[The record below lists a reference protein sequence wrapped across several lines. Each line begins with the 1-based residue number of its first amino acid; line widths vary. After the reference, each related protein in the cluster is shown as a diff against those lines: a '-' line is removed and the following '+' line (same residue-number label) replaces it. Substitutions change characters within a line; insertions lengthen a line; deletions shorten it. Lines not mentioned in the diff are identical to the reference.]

1 MTTTVSVD
9 FDHAI
14 REVLASSGQILFKRR
29 YRLDVVNYSW
39 VKDYVRDQKARQE
52 IDQLKKE
59 IAEALKSPIDKI
71 ELQKMFEA
79 GVEQTRQNFLE
90 YLKGNFARAQ
100 KHECGVVGGLHEYGN
115 IKSELP
121 LMAVTLVSPEE
132 ISDIIAG
139 LPDDGVKR
147 EKVEEDVE
155 TLKGKITKLNDLI
168 EKELSP
174 PDRWIYSDI
183 GNPLPYPNGCR
194 WTKFVDGWR
203 RVVSRFD
210 GKVDIEGCALKTDEE
225 FAAFHMLELA
235 SVPKLT
241 PLRKPWE

>member
-1 MTTTVSVD
+1 MLTID

-14 REVLASSGQILFKRR
+14 REVLASSGQISFKRR

-59 IAEALKSPIDKI
+59 IAEAQKSLIDKN
-71 ELQKMFEA
+71 ELQAMFLA
-79 GVEQTRQNFLE
+79 GVEQTRKNFLE
-90 YLKGNFARAQ
+90 YLKGNLARAQ
-100 KHECGVVGGLHEYGN
+100 RHECGVVGGLHEYGN

-132 ISDIIAG
+132 IEDIIED
-139 LPDDGVKR
+139 LPDGVKR

-155 TLKGKITKLNDLI
+155 TLKGKIAELNNLI

-194 WTKFVDGWR
+194 WTKFVEGWKK
-203 RVVSRFD
+203 VVARFD

-241 PLRKPWE
+241 PLREPWE

>member
-1 MTTTVSVD
+1 MNTRLTID

-14 REVLASSGQILFKRR
+14 REVLAYSGQMSFKRR

-59 IAEALKSPIDKI
+59 IAEAQKSLIDKN
-71 ELQKMFEA
+71 ELQAMFLA
-79 GVEQTRQNFLE
+79 GVEQTRKNFLE
-90 YLKGNFARAQ
+90 YLKGNLARAQ
-100 KHECGVVGGLHEYGN
+100 RHECGVVGGLHEYGN

-132 ISDIIAG
+132 IEDIIED
-139 LPDDGVKR
+139 LPDGVKR

-155 TLKGKITKLNDLI
+155 TLKGKIAELNNLI

-194 WTKFVDGWR
+194 WTKFVEGWKK
-203 RVVSRFD
+203 VVARFD

-241 PLRKPWE
+241 PLREPWE

>member
-1 MTTTVSVD
+1 MSTMLTVD

-14 REVLASSGQILFKRR
+14 REVLASSGQMSFKRR

-59 IAEALKSPIDKI
+59 IAEALKTPIDKN

-79 GVEQTRQNFLE
+79 GVEQTRQEFLA
-90 YLKGNFARAQ
+90 YLAGNLARAQ
-100 KHECGVVGGLHEYGN
+100 RHECGVVGGLHEYGN

-121 LMAVTLVSPEE
+121 LMSVTLIRPEE
-132 ISDIIAG
+132 IADIIQS
-139 LPDDGVKR
+139 LPDGVKR

-155 TLKGKITKLNDLI
+155 ALKGKIAKLNDVI
-168 EKELSP
+168 DKELSP

-194 WTKFVDGWR
+194 WTQFVLGWKK
-203 RVVSRFD
+203 VVARFS
-210 GKVDIEGCALKTDEE
+210 GKCDIEGCLLKTEDE

-241 PLRKPWE
+241 PLREPWQ

>member
-14 REVLASSGQILFKRR
+14 REVLSSSGQMSFKRR
-29 YRLDVVNYSW
+29 YRLDVVSYSW
-39 VKDYVRDQKARQE
+39 VKDYVKDQKARRE
-52 IDQLKKE
+52 IENLKKE
-59 IAEALKSPIDKI
+59 IAEALKTPIDKD
-71 ELQKMFEA
+71 ELQTMFEA
-79 GVEQTRQNFLE
+79 AVGRTRQNFLE
-90 YLKGNFARAQ
+90 YLKGNLARAQ
-100 KHECGVVGGLHEYGN
+100 RHECGVVGGLHEYGN

-132 ISDIIAG
+132 ISDIISD
-139 LPDDGVKR
+139 LPDGVKR

-155 TLKGKITKLNDLI
+155 ALRSKITKLNALI
-168 EKELSP
+168 ESELSP

-183 GNPLPYPNGCR
+183 GNPLSYPNGCR
-194 WTKFVDGWR
+194 WTKFVEGWKK
-203 RVVSRFD
+203 VVARFS
-210 GKVDIEGCALKTDEE
+210 GKCDIEGCLLKTDDE

-241 PLRKPWE
+241 PLREPWE

>member
-1 MTTTVSVD
+1 MSTRLTID

-14 REVLASSGQILFKRR
+14 REVLASSGQMSFKSV
-29 YRLDVVNYSW
+29 YRLDVSNYSW
-39 VKDYVRDQKARQE
+39 VKDYVRDQRTRQE
-52 IDQLKKE
+52 IDQLRKE
-59 IAEALKSPIDKI
+59 IAEAQNSLIDKI

-90 YLKGNFARAQ
+90 HLKDNFARAQ
-100 KHECGVVGGLHEYGN
+100 RHECGVVGGLHEFGV

-121 LMAVTLVSPEE
+121 LMAVTLVSPKE
-132 ISDIIAG
+132 IADIVAD
-139 LPDDGVKR
+139 LPDGIKR
-147 EKVEEDVE
+147 EKVEKDIEAF
-155 TLKGKITKLNDLI
+155 KGKIVELNDVI
-168 EKELSP
+168 EKDLSP
-174 PDRWIYSDI
+174 KDRWFYDDR

-194 WTKFVDGWR
+194 WTKFVEGWR

-225 FAAFHMLELA
+225 FAAYHMLELA
-235 SVPKLT
+235 SVYKLT